1 VVVAAA
7 PAAPAAK
14 ADPRVGPIS
23 WKQVIGVKTGERP
36 LLVWITDGTDTTV
49 ERRTFDDASVRLAS
63 RAFRTVR
70 IRPAAAQADP
80 VLAPFARST
89 PTFVVFTPNL
99 ARGAA
104 ISGPSL
110 DARTALDAMRKSAR
124 TDLGLDLDAALTKA
138 RALMAEEES
147 VAGQK
152 SDVLRAASY
161 DAARATELD
170 RRLATIR
177 ADLTAVFRP
186 PLPRPAP

>member
-1 VVVAAA
+1 
-7 PAAPAAK
+7 
-14 ADPRVGPIS
+14 
-23 WKQVIGVKTGERP
+23 
-36 LLVWITDGTDTTV
+36 
-49 ERRTFDDASVRLAS
+49 
-63 RAFRTVR
+63 
-70 IRPAAAQADP
+70 
-80 VLAPFARST
+80 
-89 PTFVVFTPNL
+89 
-99 ARGAA
+99 
-104 ISGPSL
+104 
-110 DARTALDAMRKSAR
+110 MRKSAR